1 MLEHHGN
8 AAEETRIGM
17 RCAAIDLGTNTARLL
32 IGDRDS
38 GRLDTILVER
48 EIVRLGGGFTHTCG
62 LSVDAQQRALDCL
75 KRFSRI
81 IEAYDIQQVRASAT
95 SAVRDA
101 VNGHVFVERVLS
113 ETGIKLAVIDGDREG
128 RLTLRGVMSGLD
140 VFHENLAV
148 IDVGGGSTELTIAGH
163 GETLYVNSLPLGV
176 VRLTEG
182 FNTPHAMSER
192 ISDVLEGLKTE
203 ILSAGACMKPDSV
216 MIATAGTA
224 TTLAA
229 IKMEMV
235 DYDYRRVNN
244 FRISRTDIAG
254 IYQRLLP
261 LKPQERLLVPGLEKG
276 REDLIVAGILIILHA
291 MDYLGFNWL
300 KVSDY
305 GLLEG
310 LALSDED
317 F

>member
-1 MLEHHGN
+1 
-8 AAEETRIGM
+8 M

-32 IGDRDS
+32 VGDRDS
-38 GRLDTILVER
+38 GGLHTIRVER
-48 EIVRLGGGFTHTCG
+48 EIIRLGGGFTHEYG
-62 LSVDAQQRALDCL
+62 LSESAEQRALRCL
-75 KRFSRI
+75 KRYSGI
-81 IEAYDIQQVRASAT
+81 MEEYGVRHIRACAT

-101 VNGHVFVERVLS
+101 VNGPAFVERVLK
-113 ETGIKLAVIDGDREG
+113 ETGIKLAVIDGGLEG
-128 RLTLRGVMSGLD
+128 RLTLKGVISGLD
-140 VFHENLAV
+140 LIHDSMVV
-148 IDVGGGSTELTIAGH
+148 IDVGGGSTEITIAEH
-163 GETLYVNSLPLGV
+163 GNILYVVSLPLGV

-182 FNTPHAMSER
+182 SGTPEAMSER
-192 ISDVLEGLKTE
+192 IAGILGNFQSE
-203 ILSAGACMKPDSV
+203 ISLAGVCIKPDSV

-244 FRISRTDIAG
+244 LLISRGEIAG
-254 IYQRLLP
+254 IY
-261 LKPQERLLVPGLEKG
+261 ERLIPLDPVERILVPGLEKG
-276 REDLIVAGILIILHA
+276 REDLIIAGILIILQS
-291 MDYLGFNWL
+291 MDYLGFTSL

-310 LALSDED
+310 LALSDND